1 MLESIAQWLER
12 TGIEAGMA
20 SPLARVALAFAALF
34 LAVTQYYVAK
44 YMIAHVF
51 TRFARRTESQI
62 DDFMLNRRVLNYGAH
77 LLPAIVILIA
87 VPVVFSGYETVA
99 HVTRV
104 VLYLY
109 MIILGL
115 LMTTSFLDALHDLY
129 QTRPAASEVPI
140 KGFVEVIKIAFVF
153 ISIILAMSLLINQ
166 TPLYLFSGLGAMTAV
181 LLLIFKDSILGF
193 VAGIQLTSNRMVAIG
208 DWIEMPRYGADGDII
223 DVSLMTVKVRNWDK
237 TITSLPT
244 YALVSES
251 FKNWRGM
258 KEAGGRRIKRAI
270 NIDVNTIRFCNAEMI
285 ERYGKIRYISEYI
298 ERKIADIAEHN
309 DKQKIDRDDLVNGR
323 HMTNIG
329 TFRAYVES
337 YLRNHPM
344 VHKDL
349 TFLIRQLQPTEH
361 GLPIEI
367 YIFTATT
374 EWAAYEAVQADIF
387 DHIIAVLPAFDLRAY
402 QQPSGYDIRDAL
414 SSTKM
419 SS

>member
-12 TGIEAGMA
+12 AGAEAHMA
-20 SPLARVALAFAALF
+20 SPLARVTLG
-34 LAVTQYYVAK
+34 LAVLIFAVLQYYVSR
-44 YMIAHVF
+44 YMISHVF
-51 TRFARRTESQI
+51 VRFARRTESQI
-62 DDFMLNRRVLNYGAH
+62 DDFMINRRVLNYGSH
-77 LLPAIVILIA
+77 ILPAIIILIVA
-87 VPVVFSGYETVA
+87 PFVLEGYDASIHVVRVA
-99 HVTRV
+99 
-104 VLYLY
+104 LYLY
-109 MIILGL
+109 MIVMGL
-115 LMTTSFLDALHDLY
+115 FMVSSFLDALHDLY

-140 KGFVEVIKIAFVF
+140 KGFIEVTKIVF
-153 ISIILAMSLLINQ
+153 LFIGLITAISLLINQ

-181 LLLIFKDSILGF
+181 LLLIFKDSILGL

-208 DWIEMPRYGADGDII
+208 DWIEMPRYGADGDVI

-258 KEAGGRRIKRAI
+258 KDTGGRRIKRAI
-270 NIDVNTIRFCNAEMI
+270 NIDVNTIRFCTAEMI
-285 ERYGKIRYISEYI
+285 DRFAKIRYISEYI
-298 ERKIADIAEHN
+298 ERKMAEISEHN
-309 DKQKIDRDDLVNGR
+309 QQQEIDREDLVNGR

-344 VHKDL
+344 VHQDL
-349 TFLIRQLQPTEH
+349 TFLIRQLNPSEH

-374 EWAAYEAVQADIF
+374 EWTAYEAIQADIF
-387 DHIIAVLPAFDLRAY
+387 DHIFAILPAFDLRVY
-402 QQPSGYDIRDAL
+402 QQPSGNDLKRLL
-414 SSTKM
+414 SGSPTPE
-419 SS
+419 